1 MDRSR
6 RDQSEKGI
14 GVTQFTAPQ
23 ELHDLAVR
31 YALAVD
37 TRDAAMLASI
47 FTQDGVVRGHGEN
60 PIEFRGAEG
69 LGRMVAQ
76 VDAAFDQT
84 MHNVF
89 NQTFERRDDGTVT
102 GLTTSIASHILK
114 GDPTSLL
121 DFAMRYH
128 NSYAQEDGVWKFA
141 ERRLEVV
148 WVETRNVQKFSAT
161 MMDSDLKE
169 FRR

>member
-1 MDRSR
+1 M
-6 RDQSEKGI
+6 
-14 GVTQFTAPQ
+14 THFTTPQ

-47 FTQDGVVRGHGEN
+47 FTRDGVIRGFGEN
-60 PIEFRGAEG
+60 PIEFRGTEG
-69 LGRMVAQ
+69 FARMVDQ

-89 NQTFERRDDGTVT
+89 NQTFERDDEGNVA

-114 GDPTSLL
+114 HDPCSLL

-128 NSYAQEDGVWKFA
+128 NRYAMEDGVWKFA

-148 WVETRNVQKFSAT
+148 WVETRQVQKFSAA

-169 FRR
+169 FR

>member
-1 MDRSR
+1 MTRY
-6 RDQSEKGI
+6 
-14 GVTQFTAPQ
+14 TAPQ

-37 TRDAAMLASI
+37 TRDASMLTSI
-47 FTQDGVVRGHGEN
+47 FTHDGVIRGFGEN

-69 LGRMVAQ
+69 FARMIDQ

-89 NQTFERRDDGTVT
+89 NQTFECDDEGKVT

-114 GDPTSLL
+114 GDQTSLL

-128 NSYAQEDGVWKFA
+128 NTYAQEEGVWKFA
-141 ERRLEVV
+141 DRRLEVV
-148 WVETRNVQKFSAT
+148 WVETRQIQKFSAA

-169 FRR
+169 FR

>member
-1 MDRSR
+1 M
-6 RDQSEKGI
+6 
-14 GVTQFTAPQ
+14 TQYTASQ

-37 TRDAAMLASI
+37 TRDATMLASI
-47 FTQDGVVRGHGEN
+47 FTSGGVIRGFGEN

-69 LGRMVAQ
+69 FARMIEQ

-89 NQTFERRDDGTVT
+89 NQTFQRDDRGEVT
-102 GLTTSIASHILK
+102 GLTTSIASHLLK
-114 GDPTSLL
+114 GDPCSLL

-128 NSYAQEDGVWKFA
+128 NQYAQEDGVWKFA

-148 WVETRNVQKFSAT
+148 WVETRQVQKFSAA

-169 FRR
+169 FR